1 MLKIR
6 VQGTKNDVKSF
17 SKWFRRVVS
26 AFPKYEINSS
36 SELLKNKDTDVFVRW
51 YANLYTKDNK

>member
-6 VQGTKNDVKSF
+6 IQGTKNDVKSF
-17 SKWFRRVVS
+17 IKWFRRATS

-51 YANLYTKDNK
+51 YVSA